1 MALKAE
7 TESEDGVSG
16 ERARIGYLNGLRLNR
31 ALRAGIERIL
41 SERSHLDKINVFPV
55 PDGDTG
61 TNLASTFG
69 AIAQTLLAR
78 RTTHAGQLLI
88 EVADAALDGAHGNSG
103 VIMAQF
109 LQGLADGLGD
119 KSRIKSADLV
129 EAIKTSDEY
138 ARTALSEPKE
148 GTILTV
154 ITDFGRELRKRHSDG
169 LTDIQELMEAGLAA
183 AQESLEE
190 TRNGL
195 EAMRAANVVDA
206 GASGFVLLLE
216 GMTEFLHSGSLR
228 AIPEPVLEDLELEE
242 SGAIMEALDD
252 IEYRYCTECMLT
264 GESISRR
271 KLREALSALGNS
283 MVVAGTRRKIRIHI
297 HTDHPD
303 HVFEIARS
311 HGTVTSQKADDMLMQ
326 TRSMQKD
333 ATRVAI
339 VTDSAADIPDDDF
352 EALRIHLVPLRVHFG
367 GRSYLDKISMSSD
380 EFFDELRNNPQH
392 PTTSQP
398 APGDYRRLFQFLSSH
413 YEHVISISVTSQVSG
428 TWQAAVAAAQR
439 VKGPGQISVIDSR
452 SVSLGQGLITMY
464 AAECARAGY
473 SGEEIIAATEKIMTA
488 TKTFGLI
495 PDLSYAVRGGRIG
508 KTQKWIA
515 DLLRIMPILILS
527 KDGNVKTGAMLR
539 RRGNPVKR
547 FARYIN
553 RHLDPSKTYR
563 LAVGHADCSD
573 LAEQLRDALVISVGS
588 LDSVYLTEIGSV
600 LGAHGGPG
608 TLVAAFQEYTP
619 P

>member
-1 MALKAE
+1 VTDSPAVG
-7 TESEDGVSG
+7 TDG
-16 ERARIGYLNGLRLNR
+16 ERDRIGYLDGLRLNR
-31 ALRAGIERIL
+31 ALRAGIARIL
-41 SERSHLDKINVFPV
+41 AERSHLDKINVFPV

-78 RTTHAGQLLI
+78 RTIHAGQLLI

-109 LQGLADGLGD
+109 LQGLADGLGELP
-119 KSRIKSADLV
+119 RIRSPDLV

-154 ITDFGRELRKRHSDG
+154 ISDFGRELQKQHANG
-169 LTDIQELMEAGLAA
+169 LTDIQALMDAGLIT
-183 AQESLEE
+183 AQESLEA
-190 TRNGL
+190 TRTGL
-195 EAMRAANVVDA
+195 EAMRSANVVDA

-228 AIPEPVLEDLELEE
+228 AVPEPVVEDLEAVEKISAADDL
-242 SGAIMEALDD
+242 SG

-271 KLREALSALGNS
+271 KLREALNSLGNS

-303 HVFEIARS
+303 HIFEIARRY
-311 HGTVTSQKADDMLMQ
+311 GAVTSQKADDMLMQ
-326 TRSMQKD
+326 TRSMRTD
-333 ATRVAI
+333 AASVAI
-339 VTDSAADIPDDDF
+339 VTDSAADIPDDEF
-352 EALRIHLVPLRVHFG
+352 ESLGIHLVPLRIHFG
-367 GRSYLDKISMSSD
+367 NRSYLDKVSLSSD

-398 APGDYRRLFQFLSSH
+398 APGDYRRLYQFLSSH
-413 YEHVISISVTSQVSG
+413 YEHVVSISVTSQASG
-428 TWQAAVAAAQR
+428 TWQAAEAAARR
-439 VKGPGQISVIDSR
+439 VKGPGKITVIDSC

-473 SGEEIIAATEKIMTA
+473 SGEEVVAASKKIMAATQA
-488 TKTFGLI
+488 FGLI
-495 PDLSYAVRGGRIG
+495 PDLSYAVRGGRIS
-508 KTQKWIA
+508 KAQKMVA
-515 DLLRIMPILILS
+515 DLLKVNPILIVTEE
-527 KDGNVKTGAMLR
+527 GQVKTGAVLR
-539 RRGNPVKR
+539 RHGNPVKR
-547 FARYIN
+547 FARYIS
-553 RHLDPSKTYR
+553 RRIDPSKTYR
-563 LAVGHADCSD
+563 LAVGHADCAD
-573 LAEQLRDALVISVGS
+573 LAEQLRDALVINVGS
-588 LDSVYLTEIGSV
+588 LDATYLTEIGSV